1 MMLSRIKQRL
11 VEFAEKRLSG
21 HLTLGPVTLYGANAM
36 DWAVNLRLPALG
48 VTLCAKPPTKRRG
61 WYVYASPNATPW
73 AAVIGCGPGLGRE
86 NGERVAQRLNVIAE
100 SPHPSDEAAHI
111 WALWGMRPQDSGTE
125 PGEGGGTGEP
135 FVLGN
140 AKGFMGGLGPGTR
153 LAPDDSAAVANPTRV
168 RTRHFT
174 LGDFDA

>member
-1 MMLSRIKQRL
+1 MKEETMMLSRIKQRL

-73 AAVIGCGPGLGRE
+73 AAVLGFGPGLGKE
-86 NGERVAQRLNVIAE
+86 NGERIAERLDVITE
-100 SPHPSDEAAHI
+100 SPHRSDEAAKLWLI
-111 WALWGMRPQDSGTE
+111 WGVEPQASGTI
-125 PGEGGGTGEP
+125 PSGGTSGP
-135 FVLGN
+135 VDVFN
-140 AKGFMGGLGPGTR
+140 PNTGLFETKPGPSLR
-153 LAPDDSAAVANPTRV
+153 R
-168 RTRHFT
+168 FT
-174 LGDFDA
+174 VPIGDA

>member
-73 AAVIGCGPGLGRE
+73 AAVLGFGPGLGKE
-86 NGERVAQRLNVIAE
+86 NGERIAERLDVITE
-100 SPHPSDEAAHI
+100 SPHRSDEAAKL
-111 WALWGMRPQDSGTE
+111 WALWGVEPQVTGTI
-125 PGEGGGTGEP
+125 PSGGGAGGFPEP

-140 AKGFMGGLGPGTR
+140 AKGYMGGLG
-153 LAPDDSAAVANPTRV
+153 SADPETPHRALR
-168 RTRHFT
+168 RFT
-174 LGDFDA
+174 VPIGDA